1 MKITKF
7 GQSCLLIETKAAK
20 EREGGGEVR
29 IILDPGAFSTAQNE
43 LTNVDLVLITHEHMD
58 HLQIDSLKQILAHNP
73 DVEILTNVSVQ
84 KILENE
90 DIGSEVIVHGEV
102 VTKKGVTIEGVG
114 EKHAIM
120 VNSIP
125 PADNVGF
132 MIANRF
138 FYPGDAL
145 TLPGKS
151 VEILA
156 LPTVA
161 PWSKMS
167 EIIDYAIA
175 VHPNVAFPVHDS
187 ILAEPTMM
195 QGMFVKVL
203 GDAGVTFKPVELGT
217 SYEF

>member
-7 GQSCLLIETKAAK
+7 GQSCLLIEEQGT
-20 EREGGGEVR
+20 EGLVR

-43 LTNVDLVLITHEHMD
+43 LENIDLVLITHEHMD
-58 HLQIDSLKQILAHNP
+58 HLDINSLKQILAHNP
-73 DVEILTNVSVQ
+73 NAEILTNVSVQ
-84 KILENE
+84 KILQAE
-90 DIGSEVIVHGEV
+90 GVSSEVLAHGSV
-102 VTKKGVTIEGVG
+102 AIKKGIIIEGVG

-132 MIANRF
+132 MIAERF

-145 TLPGKS
+145 TIPAKP
-151 VEILA
+151 VEVLA
-156 LPTVA
+156 LPTTA

-167 EIIDYAIA
+167 EIIDYTIAI
-175 VHPNVAFPVHDS
+175 HPTVAFPVHDS

-203 GDAGVTFKPVELGT
+203 GDAGINFKPVELNTG
-217 SYEF
+217 YEF